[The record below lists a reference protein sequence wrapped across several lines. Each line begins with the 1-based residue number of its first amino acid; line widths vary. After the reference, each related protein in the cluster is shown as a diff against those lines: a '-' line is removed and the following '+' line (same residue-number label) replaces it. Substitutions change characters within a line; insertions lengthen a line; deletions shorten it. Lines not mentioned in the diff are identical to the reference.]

1 MDTHKNTQNCYKE
14 IAVSLFTKFYS
25 QPEDKAEQR
34 FNDFNKFI
42 YDQYLFV
49 FSETDY
55 CKKNNCGIAPYL
67 YSEYATTKQLHFYVN
82 KIIRSVASR
91 Y

>member
-1 MDTHKNTQNCYKE
+1 MKAENDNCPETWSMKCYTKLMDTHKNTQNCYKE

-55 CKKNNCGIAPYL
+55 CKK
-67 YSEYATTKQLHFYVN
+67 
-82 KIIRSVASR
+82 IIVA
-91 Y
+91 